1 MKGIQLNFSTHKRY
15 YLSVYQIRKILIP
28 FKNGKPD
35 LKEQERMVK
44 ILEESEKLTQRG
56 KKAGELLDE
65 FLKSVFYE
73 MFYNKGFKIKKLEE
87 TSKIIMGQSPPGNSY
102 NEKGNGT
109 PFFQGKAE
117 FTNKYPI
124 IKKWT
129 DKPTKL
135 AEPNSILMSVRAPVG
150 DVNLCNVKCCI
161 GRGLASIKPIK
172 EITNLYFIYFL
183 LQNIKNK
190 IAYLGSGSTFKAI
203 NSNQVRSLKIP
214 LPPLTLQQK
223 FARIVEQTEK
233 MKDQINKTKQ
243 NSKEL
248 FNSLVSKA
256 FKGKL

>member
-1 MKGIQLNFSTHKRY
+1 MNNIWELKKLIEVCSVIAGQSPEGKY
-15 YLSVYQIRKILIP
+15 YNANSDGLPFYQ
-28 FKNGKPD
+28 GK
-35 LKEQERMVK
+35 
-44 ILEESEKLTQRG
+44 
-56 KKAGELLDE
+56 
-65 FLKSVFYE
+65 
-73 MFYNKGFKIKKLEE
+73 KGFKDRYIGEP
-87 TSKIIMGQSPPGNSY
+87 T
-102 NEKGNGT
+102 
-109 PFFQGKAE
+109 
-117 FTNKYPI
+117 
-124 IKKWT
+124 KWT
-129 DKPTKL
+129 TKVTKE
-135 AEPNSILMSVRAPVG
+135 AIAGDILMSVRAPVG